1 MSENEPLKPLIELE
15 NVSYTYPDGTCALKK
30 VSVKIP
36 EKSIV
41 AITGANGSGKST
53 LLLIMAGLL
62 DPQEGCVR
70 FRGIDVKKLG
80 HKVRREIGVVF
91 QDPDD
96 QLFAPTVYDDIAF
109 GLRLLKLSEK
119 EVRARVYE
127 IARELGIENLLNRPP
142 HRLSGGEKRRVAL
155 ATTLILNP
163 SVLLLD
169 EPFSDLTP
177 HAVEYLMDLIMKLR
191 DSGRTIV
198 FTSHDVDIVAELSD
212 YVYVLA
218 KGQLVAQG
226 EPNEVLCND
235 ELLGKAEMRP
245 PTVTIIYRELMG
257 YSDRC
262 PIKMSEL
269 LSILRSRIVAPH
281 SHNGVACN
289 KFAFK

>member
-1 MSENEPLKPLIELE
+1 MGGKETLKPLIELKD
-15 NVSYTYPDGTCALKK
+15 VSYTYPDGTCALKR
-30 VSVKIP
+30 VSIRIP
-36 EKSIV
+36 EKSII

-70 FRGIDVKKLG
+70 FRGIDMKELG
-80 HKVRREIGVVF
+80 CKVRHEIGIVF

-127 IARELGIENLLNRPP
+127 VARELGIESLLSRPP

-155 ATTLILNP
+155 ATTLVLNP
-163 SVLLLD
+163 PVLLLD
-169 EPFSDLTP
+169 EPFSDLTSY
-177 HAVEYLMDLIMKLR
+177 AAEYLMNLIVRLR
-191 DSGRTIV
+191 DFGRTIV

-212 YVYVLA
+212 YVYILA

-226 EPNEVLCND
+226 KPNEVLCND
-235 ELLGKAEMRP
+235 ELLSKAELRP
-245 PTVTIIYRELMG
+245 PTPTIIYRELMG
-257 YSDRC
+257 YGDKC

-269 LSILRSRIVAPH
+269 LSILNKVTALH
-281 SHNGVACN
+281 SHNE
-289 KFAFK
+289 